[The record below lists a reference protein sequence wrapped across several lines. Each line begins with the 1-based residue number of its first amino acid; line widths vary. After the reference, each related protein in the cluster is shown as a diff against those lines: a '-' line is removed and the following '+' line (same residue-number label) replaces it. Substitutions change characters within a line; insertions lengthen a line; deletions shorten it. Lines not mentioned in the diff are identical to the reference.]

1 MKFQNK
7 DKIQKAL
14 KIKKLLLQQEA
25 KIIFFLLWWLCFS
38 IGMQKSWGF
47 KNNNLLDG
55 KEITQII
62 GGVTEG
68 S

>member
-7 DKIQKAL
+7 DKTQKAL
-14 KIKKLLLQQEA
+14 KIKKLLLQQET
-25 KIIFFLLWWLCFS
+25 KIIFFLLWLLCFS